1 MNNTPTTMRVGIV
14 IPTLGTRVDYLRQ
27 SIDSIR
33 KASSG
38 TVFVLLVAPSD
49 FQLPDDMR
57 VDDIAIDTGNG
68 LAAAINLGI
77 SSLPSS
83 VEYVNWLGDDDL
95 LAAGSIDLA
104 VSALDASNA
113 PFVFGRCNYID
124 HAGRLLFLNRSGAWA
139 VRVMRFG
146 PQLVPQPGAIFRR
159 SAFTSAGGLNAQF
172 NWAFDL
178 DIFIRLS
185 RTAQPI
191 FLPQTL
197 ASFRWHDD
205 SLSVG
210 GRRGSVNEAS
220 QIRRNNLHPLVRRFS
235 FLWELFVREL
245 ILLVGQRIKTPMK
258 AG

>member
-1 MNNTPTTMRVGIV
+1 M
-14 IPTLGTRVDYLRQ
+14 
-27 SIDSIR
+27 
-33 KASSG
+33 K
-38 TVFVLLVAPSD
+38 
-49 FQLPDDMR
+49 
-57 VDDIAIDTGNG
+57 VDDIARDTGDG

-95 LAAGSIDLA
+95 LAPGAIDIA
-104 VSALDASNA
+104 VSALDASDA

-139 VRVMRFG
+139 VRLMRFG
-146 PQLVPQPGAIFRR
+146 PQLIPQPGAMFRR
-159 SAFTSAGGLNAQF
+159 SALASVGGLNEQF
-172 NWAFDL
+172 KWAFDL

-185 RTAQPI
+185 RIAQPI

-220 QIRRNNLHPLVRRFS
+220 QIRRSNLHPIVRSFS
-235 FLWELFVREL
+235 LLWEPFVRQL
-245 ILLVGQRIKTPMK
+245 ILRIGQRIKTPSDSR
-258 AG
+258 